1 MLVAESI
8 RVRGQVQGVGFRPFV
23 WHLARRLGI
32 RGRVWN
38 DGDGVCIQAWGNATA
53 LRDFRHQLR
62 ANPPLLARIDALDH
76 ATFDSTDMPEAFVI
90 VDSRPGQGGMAFTP
104 DAAVCP
110 ACLQDVL
117 NPADRHH
124 RYPLTSCS
132 HCGPR
137 LSIVRG
143 IPYDRANTSMA
154 AFAMCPACLAE
165 YENPGDRR
173 FHAQA
178 HACPVCGPRVWL
190 EDAEGRRLHGRDGEA
205 VDEAARL
212 IREGQIV
219 AIKGIGGIHLAVDAV
234 NAEAVARL
242 RAHKHRDAKPLA
254 LMARDARMIAA
265 YAEMGEMERR
275 LLTGSEAPI
284 VLLDRRRDGERLAA
298 GIAPGQHRLGFML
311 PYTPLH
317 ALLMQ
322 ELAHPIV
329 LTSGNRSDEPQCT
342 DNDGARRRLAGIAD
356 AWLLHEREIVN
367 RLDDSVVVV
376 AAARPR
382 VLRRARGYAPASL
395 MLPPGFGEAPP
406 VLAMGGELKHTFCLL
421 GGGQA
426 VLSQHM
432 GDLEHAEA
440 FLDCRKNLDLYRSMF
455 NFRPQAV
462 AVDMHPDYLSARLGR
477 EQAQTEE
484 VPLAE
489 VQHHHAHIAACMAEH
504 GVPLVSPP
512 VLGIALDG
520 LGYGADGTLWG
531 GEFLEATYAGFA
543 RLACFRPVA
552 MPGGSQAVREPWR
565 NAFAHL
571 HALGWERVRS
581 EFENIDIVRFLAGQ
595 HVDVLQAMVEK
606 NLNSPPASSCG
617 RLFDAVAAVLGI
629 CRERASYEG
638 QAAIELESLA
648 MSASGDC
655 GAYPFCIEATGEG
668 LHRLGWDGMWPAL
681 LNDIRLGA
689 DAAQIAARFHRTVI
703 DAVTGMALRLSEER
717 QLSTVVLGGGA
728 FQNRLLLAGIVDAL
742 QQAGLEVLAP
752 ERIPANDGGLSLGQ
766 AAVAAARMLQND

>member
-1 MLVAESI
+1 VPESI

-53 LRDFRHQLR
+53 LRDFRQQMR
-62 ANPPLLARIDALDH
+62 ANLPPLARIDALDH
-76 ATFDSTDMPEAFVI
+76 ATFANADMPAAFVI
-90 VDSRPGQGGMAFTP
+90 VDSRPGQGGMAVTP
-104 DAAVCP
+104 DAAACP
-110 ACLQDVL
+110 ACLQDML
-117 NPADRHH
+117 NPADRHY

-137 LSIVRG
+137 LSIVRAM
-143 IPYDRANTSMA
+143 PFDRAHTSMA

-165 YENPGDRR
+165 YEDPGDRR

-178 HACPVCGPRVWL
+178 NACPVCGPSTWL

-205 VDEAARL
+205 VDAAARL

-219 AIKGIGGIHLAVDAV
+219 AIKGIGGIHLAVDAA

-242 RAHKHRDAKPLA
+242 RTRKQRDAKPLA
-254 LMARDARMIAA
+254 LMGRDAQMIAA
-265 YAEMGEMERR
+265 YAEVGEMERQ
-275 LLTGSEAPI
+275 LLGGSEAPI
-284 VLLDRRRDGERLAA
+284 VLLDRRRDGEGLAA

-317 ALLMQ
+317 ALLLRGL
-322 ELAHPIV
+322 ERPIV

-342 DNDGARRRLAGIAD
+342 DNEEARWRLAGIAD
-356 AWLLHEREIVN
+356 AWLLHAREIVN
-367 RLDDSVVVV
+367 RLDDSVVAV
-376 AAARPR
+376 AAGRAR
-382 VLRRARGYAPASL
+382 VLRRARGYAPAPL
-395 MLPPGFGEAPP
+395 MLPSGFAEAPS

-421 GGGQA
+421 DGGQA
-426 VLSQHM
+426 VLSPHA

-440 FLDCRKNLDLYRSMF
+440 FRDCRRNLDLYCTLF
-455 NFRPQAV
+455 GFRPQAV
-462 AVDMHPDYLSARLGR
+462 AIDMHPDYLSAGLGR
-477 EQAQTEE
+477 EQAQTEA
-484 VPLAE
+484 VPLIA

-504 GVPLVSPP
+504 GMPLSSPP

-543 RLACFRPVA
+543 RLASFRPVA

-571 HALGWERVRS
+571 HAFGWERVRS
-581 EFENIDIVRFLAGQ
+581 EFGDTDIVRFLTGQ
-595 HVDVLQAMVEK
+595 RLDVLQAMVER
-606 NLNSPPASSCG
+606 NLNSPRASSCG
-617 RLFDAVAAVLGI
+617 RLFDAVAAVLGV

-648 MSASGDC
+648 MSDAGDH
-655 GAYPFCIEATGEG
+655 GAYPSHIQATGEG
-668 LHRLGWDGMWPAL
+668 LLHLGWDAMWPAL
-681 LNDIRLGA
+681 LADIRLGT
-689 DAAQIAARFHRTVI
+689 DRGTIAARFHRTVI
-703 DAVTGMALRLSEER
+703 DAVAGMALRQCEER
-717 QLSTVVLGGGA
+717 QLDTVALGGGA
-728 FQNRLLLAGIVDAL
+728 FQNRLLLSGVMDSL
-742 QQAGLEVLAP
+742 NQAGLQVLAP

-766 AAVAAARMLQND
+766 AAVAAARLLQ